1 MLSRLRTFYRAI
13 GWVGLL
19 FLLLLAVQ
27 LVAGQLGLNRGM
39 GRLRFAVFLAGILL
53 ALRLARVAYRRSI
66 WRLRN
71 RLLAAY
77 LFMAVVPILL
87 IGTLAIVGIRAAAS
101 QLAVYLVTSELD
113 RRIDG
118 LQLLGESMAME
129 PAAARKIDSVSRD
142 RYPGIAVLLREAGK
156 ESRYPQEAELPAP
169 GEAWANASGV
179 VQRQGQFYIWSHHK
193 IASGDV
199 TVTTPLTPEYLSGLA
214 PNIGQIG
221 FGTLT
226 GGQFLSQAPPG
237 SVPASRASAP
247 FDLLDPEV
255 RWFAAIPASDWEHPG
270 QRSTPLIVAVRTR
283 PTALVAAMYDPDAD
297 QVQAVLLVILGLL
310 ASLFVIVELVALVI
324 GVRLTR
330 SMTGAVHRLYQG
342 TQKAIEGDFSH
353 RIKVQGRDQLAELSH
368 SFNRMTESIEHL
380 LTVSKEK
387 ERLQSEMDIASEV
400 QNRLYPHVAL
410 TTTHLRVTGVCHP
423 ARVVSGD
430 YFDYQSLPGGRVLL
444 AIGDVAG
451 KGISAALLMASLQS
465 SLRTQLAD
473 AVVSTSQMV
482 GRVNQQLHA
491 STAPEKFATFCA
503 GVFDEASGMFTY
515 TNAGHLPPLLV
526 RQGSAERLDVNGMV
540 VGAFPMAKYTESQLV
555 LHPRDLLVFF
565 TDGISEPENA
575 YGEMFGEDRLAEL
588 VCRHAHQSEDQILD
602 AIWKSVQE
610 WSGDG
615 ELADDM
621 TLLLARVTQS
631 L

>member
-1 MLSRLRTFYRAI
+1 MPSRLRSFRQAI
-13 GWVGLL
+13 GWVGLV

-27 LVAGQLGLNRGM
+27 LVGERLGLTRGF
-39 GRLRFAVFLAGILL
+39 GPLRFAVYFTGIWVL
-53 ALRLARVAYRRSI
+53 LRLARRAFRRGI

-87 IGTLAIVGIRAAAS
+87 IGTLAIVGIQAVSR

-118 LQLLGESMAME
+118 LKLLGESIAQE
-129 PAAARKIDSVSRD
+129 KPAERRIDSLYRK
-142 RYPGIAVLLREAGK
+142 RYPGIGVLLREAGR
-156 ESRYPQEAELPAP
+156 ETHYPPDAQIPAP
-169 GEAWANASGV
+169 LEGWKTAQGV
-179 VQRQGQFYIWSHHK
+179 MLRDHQFYLWSYQK
-193 IASGDV
+193 TAAGDITV
-199 TVTTPLTPEYLSGLA
+199 TVPLTQDYLSGLV
-214 PNIGQIG
+214 PNIGQVG
-221 FGTLT
+221 LGTLS
-226 GGQFLSQAPPG
+226 GNSAQLLSQVPLG
-237 SVPASRASAP
+237 TVPASRAPAP
-247 FDLLDPEV
+247 LNLLDPELG
-255 RWFAAIPASDWEHPG
+255 WFAAVPAFDWEHPG
-270 QRSTPLIVAVRTR
+270 EPSTHFIVAVRTR
-283 PTALVAAMYDPDAD
+283 PTALGAAMYDPDTD
-297 QVQAVLLVILGLL
+297 QAQAVQLVILVLLV
-310 ASLFVIVELVALVI
+310 SLFVIVELAALII

-330 SMTGAVHRLYQG
+330 SMTGAVHRLYEG
-342 TQKAIEGDFSH
+342 TQRATEGNFSY
-353 RIKVQGRDQLAELSH
+353 RIKVAGRDQLAELSH

-380 LTVSKEK
+380 LTVAKEK

-400 QNRLYPHVAL
+400 QNRLYPRTAL
-410 TTTHLRVTGVCHP
+410 KTPSLRVTGVCHP

-430 YFDYQSLPGGRVLL
+430 YFDYESLQGSRTLL

-465 SLRTQLAD
+465 SLRAQLAEG
-473 AVVSTSQMV
+473 AVSTSQLV
-482 GRVNQQLHA
+482 SRVNQQLHA

-503 GVFDEASGMFTY
+503 GTFDEASGRFTY
-515 TNAGHLPPLLV
+515 TNAGHLPPLVV
-526 RQGSAERLDVNGMV
+526 RKGSVERLDVNGMV
-540 VGAFPMAKYTESQLV
+540 VGAFPMARYGESHVELNSG
-555 LHPRDLLVFF
+555 DLLVFF

-588 VCRHAHQSEDQILD
+588 ISRHAHLGEDQIIE
-602 AIWKSVQE
+602 AVWKGVRE

-621 TLLLARVTQS
+621 TLLLARK

>member
-1 MLSRLRTFYRAI
+1 MLSRLRSFRQAL
-13 GWVGLL
+13 GWVGLV
-19 FLLLLAVQ
+19 FLLLLVVQ
-27 LVAGQLGLNRGM
+27 FVSERLGLSRGF
-39 GRLRFAVFLAGILL
+39 GPLRFAVYFAGIWLV
-53 ALRLARVAYRRSI
+53 LRLVRLAFRRGI

-87 IGTLAIVGIRAAAS
+87 IATLAIVGVRALAS

-113 RRIDG
+113 RSIDG
-118 LQLLGESMAME
+118 LQLLGESMAQSR
-129 PAAARKIDSVSRD
+129 PAERRIDSLYRN
-142 RYPGIAVLLREAGK
+142 RYPGIAVLLRESGR
-156 ESRYPQEAELPAP
+156 ETRYPPDAQLPAP
-169 GEAWANASGV
+169 MDGWENIRGV
-179 VQRQGQFYIWSHHK
+179 VQRDRQFYLWSHQK
-193 IASGDV
+193 TPAGDI
-199 TVTTPLTPEYLSGLA
+199 TVTAPLTREFLSGLA
-214 PNIGQIG
+214 PNIGQVG

-226 GGQFLSQAPPG
+226 GNPVQLLSQAPPG
-237 SVPASRASAP
+237 TVPASRAPAP
-247 FDLLDPEV
+247 LDILDPEV
-255 RWFAAIPASDWEHPG
+255 RWFAAIPAFDWEHPG
-270 QRSTPLIVAVRTR
+270 ERSTPLIVAVRSR
-283 PTALVAAMYDPDAD
+283 PTALAAAMYDPDAD
-297 QVQAVLLVILGLL
+297 QAQAVLLVILGLL
-310 ASLFVIVELVALVI
+310 AGLFVIVELVALVI

-353 RIKVQGRDQLAELSH
+353 RIKVQGRDQLGELSH

-380 LTVSKEK
+380 LTVAKEK

-400 QNRLYPHVAL
+400 QSRLYPRAAL
-410 TTTHLRVTGVCHP
+410 TTSSLRVTGLCHP

-430 YFDYQSLPGGRVLL
+430 YFDYESLHGARILL

-465 SLRTQLAD
+465 SLRTQLAE
-473 AVVSTSQMV
+473 AAVSTSQLV
-482 GRVNQQLHA
+482 SRVNQQLYA

-503 GVFDEASGMFTY
+503 GMFDEAGGVFTY

-526 RQGSAERLDVNGMV
+526 RRGSVERLDVNGMV
-540 VGAFPMAKYTESQLV
+540 VGAFPLASYTESRVELNTG
-555 LHPRDLLVFF
+555 DLLVFF

-588 VCRHAHQSEDQILD
+588 ISRHAHLSEDQIME
-602 AIWKSVQE
+602 AVWNGVRE
-610 WSGDG
+610 WSGAG

-621 TLLLARVTQS
+621 TLLLARK